1 MHLYE
6 MMRMYLPDCNDYIKF
21 DAKRS
26 IWADLAEVIIKQTP
40 ETYRK
45 LVGLTKFRNGDESSN
60 EN

>member
-6 MMRMYLPDCNDYIKF
+6 MMRVYLPDCNDYIKF
-21 DAKRS
+21 EAKRS

-45 LVGLTKFRNGDESSN
+45 LVGY
-60 EN
+60 